1 MYDKKEKQISI
12 FELFQFQNE
21 LEFYKQ
27 SHTIATTLLNIQVQ
41 EDQTSSQYHIH
52 ILFIAYASAFEIC
65 TRKLYS
71 RKFQPD
77 RLLHV
82 IRSVDFLIVN
92 ISSLYKEKFRWLITV
107 EKKRIMIAINGYF
120 DEVRFMD
127 NDDDEF

>member
-1 MYDKKEKQISI
+1 KQISI
-12 FELFQFQNE
+12 FELFQFENE

-27 SHTIATTLLNIQVQ
+27 SHTIATTILNIQIQQ
-41 EDQTSSQYHIH
+41 EQTSTQYHIH
-52 ILFIAYASAFEIC
+52 ILFIAYASAFELFTC
-65 TRKLYS
+65 KLYS

-82 IRSVDFLIVN
+82 IRSVNFLIVN
-92 ISSLYKEKFRWLITV
+92 ISSLYKEKFRWLIIV
-107 EKKRIMIAINGYF
+107 EKKRIVIAINGYF